1 MSIDPAI
8 AVPAIIVLGSGGRA
22 LADRVASSMGG
33 AEIHGLAPR
42 VTDAAVSFND
52 TTGHIAALF
61 AAGRPIIGICAAGI
75 LIRAVAPHLS
85 DKRAEPPVIAVAED
99 GSSVVPL
106 LGGHHGANDLARR
119 IAAALG
125 VQAAVTTAGDLRL
138 GVALDE
144 PPEGWRMQDPGR
156 MKAVAAALLAGEK
169 AVIENETSADAGW
182 LAGLPQA
189 AAGTQRILI
198 STRADAAADLV
209 YHPQTLVLG
218 IGCERLAAG
227 DEVIGLARQGLKDA
241 NLAAHSVAC
250 VASIALKAAEP
261 AIHALAAE
269 LGVPARFFSAEELE
283 REAPRLQHPSEIV
296 FQETGCH
303 GVAEGAAL
311 AAVGASGEL
320 VQGKIRSKRATCAIA
335 QAHGIVDVNRVGRAR
350 GVLDIVG
357 IGPGAAE
364 ARTKEVDA
372 ALRRATDLVGYSLY
386 LDLLGDLANGKRR
399 HGYDLGA
406 EEARVRIALDLAAEG
421 RHVALVCSG
430 DAGIYA
436 MATLVYEL
444 IDREDRP
451 DWARLA
457 ITGLPGVSA
466 MQVAAARIG
475 APLGHD
481 FCAISLSD
489 LLTPWEAIEK
499 RLKAAADGDFVVAFY
514 NPVSQRRR
522 SQLAMAKQILLT
534 RRPAETPVVLA
545 RNLGRDGETVRATTL
560 AALDIDEVD
569 MLTLVIVGSSET
581 RRVERPDGG
590 YWVYTPRG
598 YGKKMD
604 MEKAS

>member
-1 MSIDPAI
+1 MSNAPAI
-8 AVPAIIVLGSGGRA
+8 VILGPGSKAVAERISTFL
-22 LADRVASSMGG
+22 DG
-33 AEIHGLAPR
+33 AEIHGFAPR
-42 VTDAAVSFND
+42 VTDAAVTFAD
-52 TTGHIAALF
+52 TTDHIAGLF
-61 AAGRPIIGICAAGI
+61 AAERPIIGICAAGI
-75 LIRAVAPHLS
+75 LIRAVAPLLA
-85 DKRAEPPVIAVAED
+85 DKRTEPPVIAVAED

-106 LGGHHGANDLARR
+106 LGGHHGANDLARK
-119 IAAALG
+119 IAAVLG
-125 VQAAVTTAGDLRL
+125 VQAAVTTAGDLKL
-138 GVALDE
+138 GVALDS
-144 PPEGWRMQDPGR
+144 PPVGWRMQDPAQ
-156 MKAVAAALLAGEK
+156 MKAVAAALLAGDK
-169 AVIENETSADAGW
+169 AAIENETAADASW
-182 LAGLPQA
+182 LSTLPQSA
-189 AAGTQRILI
+189 KGTQRILV
-198 STRADAAADLV
+198 STRADARADLV
-209 YHPQTLVLG
+209 YHPQTVVLG
-218 IGCERLAAG
+218 IGCERLAAA
-227 DEVIGLARQGLKDA
+227 DEVIGLARQCLTNA
-241 NLAAHSVAC
+241 NLAPQSVAC

-269 LGVPARFFSAEELE
+269 LGVPARFYSAAELE
-283 REAPRLQHPSEIV
+283 NEAPRLKNPSDIV

-311 AAVGASGEL
+311 ATVGASGAL

-335 QAHGIVDVNRVGRAR
+335 QAPSIVDPSKVGRAR

-364 ARTKEVDA
+364 SRTHEVDA
-372 ALRRATDLVGYSLY
+372 ALRAATDLVGYSLY
-386 LDLLGDLANGKRR
+386 LDLLGDLAKGKTR

-421 RHVALVCSG
+421 KHVALVCSG

-499 RLKAAADGDFVVAFY
+499 RLKAAAEGDFVIAFY

-522 SQLAMAKQILLT
+522 SQLATAKQILLT
-534 RRPAETPVVLA
+534 RRPAETPVILA
-545 RNLGRDGETVRATTL
+545 RNLGRDGETVRAVTL

-590 YWVYTPRG
+590 HWVYTPRG

>member
-1 MSIDPAI
+1 MNAIPAI
-8 AVPAIIVLGSGGRA
+8 LVLGPGGSAVAERIRAA
-22 LADRVASSMGG
+22 LAP
-33 AEIHGLAPR
+33 AEIHGFSPR
-42 VTDAAVSFND
+42 LPEAAIGF
-52 TTGHIAALF
+52 AATAAHVAGLF
-61 AAGRPIIGICAAGI
+61 AAGRPVIGICAAGI
-75 LIRAVAPHLS
+75 LIRAVAPLLA
-85 DKRAEPPVIAVAED
+85 DKSAEPPVIAVAED

-125 VQAAVTTAGDLRL
+125 SHAAVTTAGDLRL
-138 GVALDE
+138 GLALDE
-144 PPEGWRMQDPGR
+144 PPQGWRLQDPAQV
-156 MKAVAAALLAGEK
+156 KAVAAALLAGEK
-169 AVIENETSADAGW
+169 VQVVNETAADAAW
-182 LAGLPQA
+182 LAALPQA
-189 AAGTQRILI
+189 ADGTRRILI

-218 IGCERLAAG
+218 IGCERLAEAA
-227 DEVIGLARQGLKDA
+227 EVADLTRRCLKDA
-241 NLAAHSVAC
+241 NLAPQSVAAI
-250 VASIALKAAEP
+250 ASIALKAAEP
-261 AIHALAAE
+261 AIHDLAAA
-269 LGVPARFFSAEELE
+269 LGVPARFFSAAELE
-283 REAPRLQHPSEIV
+283 AERPRLRNPSEVV

-311 AAVGASGEL
+311 AAVGAAGDL
-320 VQGKIRSKRATCAIA
+320 RVGKTRSQRATCAIA
-335 QAHGIVDVNRVGRAR
+335 EGPGPIDASGLGRPR

-357 IGPGAAE
+357 IGPGSAAG
-364 ARTKEVDA
+364 RTREVDA
-372 ALRRATDLVGYSLY
+372 ALGRATDLVGYSLY
-386 LDLLGDLANGKRR
+386 LDLLGDLAVGKRR
-399 HGYDLGA
+399 HGYELGA

-421 RHVALVCSG
+421 RQVALVCSG

-489 LLTPWEAIEK
+489 LLTPWAAIEK
-499 RLKAAADGDFVVAFY
+499 RLLAAAEGDFVVAFY
-514 NPVSQRRR
+514 NPVSRRR
-522 SQLAMAKQILLT
+522 RTQLAAAKRILLA

-560 AALDIDEVD
+560 AALDIEAVD

-581 RRVERPDGG
+581 RCVARPDGG
-590 YWVYTPRG
+590 QWVYTPRG
-598 YGKKMD
+598 YGQKMD